1 MPDSQLS
8 RRDFI
13 KAATVIVGGAIT
25 FVLGLPAIVY
35 LINPALRSGGKES
48 WVPIG
53 KLDQIPVGV
62 PYPFSFTQVQVNGWE
77 RTATNHG
84 GFVIR
89 QSEDPKDILILNS
102 KCTHLGCTVN
112 WKNEA
117 NAFTCP
123 CHDARF
129 SMSGQVL
136 AGPPPRPLDR
146 YANARLA
153 DDGTLEILFAES

>member
-13 KAATVIVGGAIT
+13 KATTVIVGGAIT

-53 KLDQIPVGV
+53 KLDQIPVGI

-117 NAFTCP
+117 HAFTCP

-129 SMSGQVL
+129 SMNGQVL